1 MLSELSVR
9 DIAGVADLHSKV
21 IPFSL
26 NSQMGVAR
34 ILKLYALVQNNEKFI
49 CLVSKDSSG
58 RILSFISGTG
68 DYKIAFKEM
77 TSRFK
82 FREIFRLLF
91 RHNPIKVI
99 FSFVD
104 SLQVH
109 CILKNLGSKVYILT
123 SWGSDP
129 TISSGK
135 DSVLVFLEIC
145 KRANSL
151 KFTHVSV
158 DVRKS
163 NIRLINF
170 YLRTGFV
177 VQARTIF
184 SLVLIKALVKK

>member
-1 MLSELSVR
+1 MLSKLSVE

-26 NSQMGVAR
+26 NSQMGISR
-34 ILKLYALVQNNEKFI
+34 ILELYSLVQNNEKFI

-68 DYKIAFKEM
+68 DYKIAFKDI

-82 FREIFRLLF
+82 FPEIFRLLF
-91 RHNPIKVI
+91 RHNPIKTI
-99 FSFVD
+99 CSIVD
-104 SLQVH
+104 SLQIH
-109 CILKNLGSKVYILT
+109 SILKNLGSEVYILT

-129 TISSGK
+129 MVDSGK

-145 KRANSL
+145 KRANTL
-151 KFTHVSV
+151 KYTHVSV

-163 NIRLINF
+163 NLRLVDF

-177 VQARTIF
+177 IQARTIF
-184 SLVLIKALVKK
+184 SLVLIKALVKN